1 MNSIHPRRRQSDWCP
16 AQAAIEILRDTNLT
30 QDQIAEVLQLT
41 IKKHKLNPD
50 TIALIVDELVLQTG
64 SMADSGWFLM
74 DDVAAAMEEASGCL
88 LKVKDPSH
96 ERSREEE
103 DRHQR
108 ELREFMFEGYR

>member
-1 MNSIHPRRRQSDWCP
+1 MNALHPRRRQSDWCP
-16 AQAAIEILRDTNLT
+16 AQAAIEILRDVNLT
-30 QDQIAEVLQLT
+30 QDQIAEILRLT
-41 IKKHKLNPD
+41 VCKYPLNPD
-50 TIALIVDELVLQTG
+50 NIALIVDALALKTG
-64 SMADSGWFLM
+64 EMADSGWFLM

-108 ELREFMFEGYR
+108 ELRQFMFEGHR